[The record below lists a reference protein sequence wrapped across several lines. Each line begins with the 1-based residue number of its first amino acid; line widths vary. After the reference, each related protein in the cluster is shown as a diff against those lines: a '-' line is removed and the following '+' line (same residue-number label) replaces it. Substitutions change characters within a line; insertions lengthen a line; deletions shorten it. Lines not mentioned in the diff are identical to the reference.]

1 MLEHFFDRFVRV
13 QRAFTSTGVAGLPKI
28 PSEDEGVEDAYFE
41 ARCVLQEIG
50 RRCAKL
56 ARELAAKTDRDKSF
70 TPIDQAC
77 LMEFANA
84 LAAAG

>member
-1 MLEHFFDRFVRV
+1 M
-13 QRAFTSTGVAGLPKI
+13 PKI
-28 PSEDEGVEDAYFE
+28 SSDGEGAEDAYFE

-56 ARELAAKTDRDKSF
+56 ARELAAKSGRDKSF
-70 TPIDQAC
+70 TPVDQAC